1 MPMKLFGL
9 TIGKQNPVEPLESKK
24 EESFVAPDSFDGTY
38 TLETGGV
45 FGTLVDFTGS
55 IRDENKLIEKY
66 RNLAMFPEVDQAI
79 EDIVN
84 ESIIM
89 DKDLKPVKLDLEQTD
104 LSDNIKNKIYT
115 EYDGILRMLKFHNKG
130 VDLFRRWY
138 IDSKLYY
145 HIVLDKDN
153 PRKGIKELRAIDPI
167 KIKKIRKVKKDQT
180 PRGPN
185 QVPLIQS
192 VEEFYV
198 YTDTDKNSTFS
209 TPASGIK
216 IAPDSICYAHSGVI
230 DMSSKRVVGYL
241 QKAIRSVN
249 MLRQI
254 EDAVVI
260 YRISRAPERRI
271 FYVDVGNLPKNKAEQ
286 YLRDIMNRY
295 RNKLTYDANTGEIH
309 DGRNHMHMLEDFW
322 MPRREGG
329 RGTEITTLDGGQ
341 NLGDMEDVEYLLKK
355 VYRSLNI
362 PISRMEAENGFNMG
376 RSAEIT
382 RDEVKFQ
389 KFIGKL
395 RNRFAELFIQL
406 LRVQLI
412 LKGVMS
418 EDDWKTIE
426 PDIRFDFT
434 ADSYFAELKQVEIM
448 KDRVDI
454 LAQMDEYVGKYYSVD
469 WVRKNILQQ
478 SEDEITQIDI
488 QIEKENAETGG
499 DEMGMEDPMMQGQ
512 DPQQM
517 QGQAQPQAQQ
527 GAY

>member
-1 MPMKLFGL
+1 MPMQLFGL
-9 TIGKQNPVEPLESKK
+9 TIGKKNPVRPQESNK
-24 EESFVAPDSFDGTY
+24 EESFVAPDSYDGTY

-55 IRDENKLIEKY
+55 VRDENALIAKY
-66 RNLAMFPEVDQAI
+66 RSLAMMPEVDQAI

-84 ESIIM
+84 ESIVM
-89 DKDLKPVKLDLEQTD
+89 DKDQKPVKIDLEQID
-104 LSDNIKNKIYT
+104 LSNNIKKKIYS
-115 EYDGILRMLKFHNKG
+115 EYDGILRLLKFHKRG
-130 VDLFRRWY
+130 VDLFRQWY
-138 IDSKLYY
+138 IDSKIYY

-153 PRKGIKELRAIDPI
+153 PQKGIKELRAIDPV
-167 KIKKIRKVKKDQT
+167 KIKKIRRVLKDRPSGT
-180 PRGPN
+180 N
-185 QVPLIQS
+185 QVPFIKKI
-192 VEEFYV
+192 EEFYI
-198 YTDTDKNSTFS
+198 YTDTDKTSTYS
-209 TPASGIK
+209 TPTSGIK
-216 IAPDSICYAHSGVI
+216 IASDSICYSHSGVI
-230 DMSSKRVVGYL
+230 DMTSKRVVGYL
-241 QKAIRSVN
+241 QKAIRPTN

-286 YLRDIMNRY
+286 YIRDIMNRY
-295 RNKLTYDANTGEIH
+295 RNKLTYDAQTGEVT
-309 DGRNHMHMLEDFW
+309 DGRNHLHMLEDFW

-341 NLGDMEDVEYLLKK
+341 NLGEMEDVEYLLKK

-395 RNRFAELFIQL
+395 RVRFSEMFLQL

-418 EDDWKTIE
+418 EDDWKLIE
-426 PDIRFDFT
+426 PDIRFNFT
-434 ADSYFAELKQVEIM
+434 ADSYFAELKQSEIM

-454 LAQMDEYVGKYYSVD
+454 LAQMDEYVGKYYSVE
-469 WVRKNILQQ
+469 WVRKNILRQ
-478 SEDEITQIDI
+478 SEEDIMQIDT
-488 QIEKENAETGG
+488 QIEKENAEMGT
-499 DEMGMEDPMMQGQ
+499 DEMEDPMMQEQ
-512 DPQQM
+512 DPQQ
-517 QGQAQPQAQQ
+517 Q
-527 GAY
+527 GA

>member
-9 TIGKQNPVEPLESKK
+9 SIGKQNPVGPQESNK

-45 FGTLVDFTGS
+45 FGTLVDFSGS

-66 RNLAMFPEVDQAI
+66 RSLAMFPEVDQAI

-84 ESIIM
+84 DSIIM
-89 DKDLKPVKLDLEQTD
+89 DKDLKPVKLDLDKTD
-104 LSDNIKNKIYT
+104 LSENIKKKIYT
-115 EYDGILRMLKFHNKG
+115 EYDGILRMLKFHTKG
-130 VDLFRRWY
+130 ADLFRRWY

-145 HIVLDKDN
+145 HIVLDKDA
-153 PRKGIKELRAIDPI
+153 PQKGIKELRAIDPI
-167 KIKKIRKVKKDQT
+167 KIKKVRKVKKDQ
-180 PRGPN
+180 RHMGAN
-185 QVPLIQS
+185 RVPFIKE

-198 YTDTDKNSTFS
+198 YTDTDKNANFS
-209 TPASGIK
+209 TPSSGIK
-216 IAPDSICYAHSGVI
+216 IATDSVCYAHSGVI
-230 DMSSKRVVGYL
+230 DMSSKRVIGYL

-254 EDAVVI
+254 EDAVVV

-295 RNKLTYDANTGEIH
+295 RNKLTYDANTGEIR
-309 DGRNHMHMLEDFW
+309 DGRNHFHMLEDYW

-341 NLGDMEDVEYLLKK
+341 NLGEMEDVEYLLKK
-355 VYRSLNI
+355 VYRSLNV

-382 RDEVKFQ
+382 RDEVKFY
-389 KFIGKL
+389 KFIEKL
-395 RNRFAELFIQL
+395 RVRFSEIFVQL

-418 EDDWKTIE
+418 EDDWKYIE
-426 PDIRFDFT
+426 PDIRFIYT
-434 ADSYFAELKQVEIM
+434 QDSYFSELKQAEIM
-448 KDRVDI
+448 KDRLDI
-454 LAQMDEYVGKYYSVD
+454 LAQMDEYVGKYYSTE
-469 WVRKNILQQ
+469 WIRKNILQQ
-478 SEDEITQIDI
+478 SEEEIIEIDA
-488 QIEKENAETGG
+488 QIETENQENAG
-499 DEMGMEDPMMQGQ
+499 DEQMMDDQMQQ
-512 DPQQM
+512 DPQQ
-517 QGQAQPQAQQ
+517 QQQ

>member
-1 MPMKLFGL
+1 MPMQLFGL
-9 TIGKQNPVEPLESKK
+9 TIGKKNPVESQESNK
-24 EESFVAPDSFDGTY
+24 EESFVAPDSYDGTY

-55 IRDENKLIEKY
+55 VRDENALIAKY
-66 RNLAMFPEVDQAI
+66 RSLAMMPEVDQAI

-84 ESIIM
+84 ESIVM
-89 DKDLKPVKLDLEQTD
+89 DKDQKPVKLDLEEVD
-104 LSDNIKNKIYT
+104 LSDNIKKKIYS
-115 EYDGILRMLKFHNKG
+115 EYDGILRLLKFHKRG
-130 VDLFRRWY
+130 IDLFRQWY
-138 IDSKLYY
+138 IDSKIYY

-153 PRKGIKELRAIDPI
+153 PQKGIRELRAIDPV
-167 KIKKIRKVKKDQT
+167 KIKKIRKVLKDRPGGTNNVPFIKK
-180 PRGPN
+180 
-185 QVPLIQS
+185 I
-192 VEEFYV
+192 EEFYI
-198 YTDTDKNSTFS
+198 YTDSDKTSTYS
-209 TPASGIK
+209 TPSNGIK
-216 IAPDSICYAHSGVI
+216 IAPDSICYSHSGVI
-230 DMSSKRVVGYL
+230 DMTSKRVVGYL
-241 QKAIRSVN
+241 QKAIRPTN

-260 YRISRAPERRI
+260 YRITRAPERRI

-295 RNKLTYDANTGEIH
+295 RNKLTYDANTGEVT
-309 DGRNHMHMLEDFW
+309 DGRNHLHMLEDFW

-341 NLGDMEDVEYLLKK
+341 NLGEMEDVEYLLKK

-362 PISRMEAENGFNMG
+362 PISRMEADNGFNMG

-395 RNRFAELFIQL
+395 RVRFSEMFLQL

-418 EDDWKTIE
+418 EEDWKLIE

-434 ADSYFAELKQVEIM
+434 ADSYFAELKQSEIM

-454 LAQMDEYVGKYYSVD
+454 LAQMDEYVGKYYSVE
-469 WVRKNILQQ
+469 WIRKNILQQ
-478 SEDEITQIDI
+478 SEEDIMQIDT
-488 QIEKENAETGG
+488 QIEKENAEMGA
-499 DEMGMEDPMMQGQ
+499 DEMGMEDPMMQEQ
-512 DPQQM
+512 DPQQ
-517 QGQAQPQAQQ
+517 QQ
-527 GAY
+527 GA